1 MSTFRQFN
9 RFLPPKVFAFCKY
22 TIIAG
27 LTGATS
33 WQLWSRHCYFEPFG
47 PDNDPLFQSK
57 YFRRFNPNKHPSL
70 DDSCVREVPLSR
82 IKPGL
87 VKDALNGGSKLLEMF
102 CGGVWGGYGYAIQRK
117 ILTLLCKDRA
127 NESMLWSKEQ
137 LLSSS
142 YDEGTIVTD
151 HFIVLEKTPRSIVM
165 RGGSSPTEDPDKPH
179 EMDNISEITVDIDTK
194 KGVAEF
200 RLKNIFFNGVRH
212 TSEALFPPPVLG
224 GEPIQKS
231 EVDNFAESELPDGN
245 SADQIWN
252 FAQYMHVVMSFRAER
267 VVQDITEEGQDGG
280 YGVEEDNPGFEDIVL
295 SEELLNRDIWS
306 TASYQKHSPSTTG
319 NTV

>member
-102 CGGVWGGYGYAIQRK
+102 CGGVWGGYGEFPF
-117 ILTLLCKDRA
+117 LLPMSVVDR
-127 NESMLWSKEQ
+127 ETMSR
-137 LLSSS
+137 
-142 YDEGTIVTD
+142 
-151 HFIVLEKTPRSIVM
+151 EKTPRSIVM

-212 TSEALFPPPVLG
+212 TSEALFPPPVVWLH
-224 GEPIQKS
+224 
-231 EVDNFAESELPDGN
+231 F
-245 SADQIWN
+245 
-252 FAQYMHVVMSFRAER
+252 QYCKLLVEA
-267 VVQDITEEGQDGG
+267 
-280 YGVEEDNPGFEDIVL
+280 GV
-295 SEELLNRDIWS
+295 SHCMR
-306 TASYQKHSPSTTG
+306 
-319 NTV
+319 